1 MLLALAA
8 CAKDEAPATPPAIPV
23 RVHAVAPAPDGS
35 GVRYSATVTPRA
47 QVDVSFKV
55 NGYIGEIRQVR
66 GADGRLRDA
75 QPGDVVTR
83 GTVLA
88 HVVDREYVDQVKKA
102 RANLDKAKASLEK
115 GQEDFR
121 RATNLFATASITAPD
136 YDSAKWEFETA
147 AAGVAGAK
155 AQLDEAVMNLGFTK
169 LTAPMD
175 GVLLARKIEVGSL
188 VGPGTVGF
196 QMADLT
202 SVKVVFSVPDVM
214 LEHVKLGGRLD
225 LTTESIPGKA
235 FAGTVTGIAPV
246 ADSKTRVFS
255 IEVTVSNPRGELRD
269 GMVAALAVPT
279 GAVAEPVASVPLASI
294 VRPGADAS
302 GYAVYVVAEEGGAE
316 VARLRK
322 VDLGA
327 VVGNQIAV
335 NAGLARGERV
345 IVGGTAVLR
354 DGAAVR
360 VVP

>member
-8 CAKDEAPATPPAIPV
+8 CARDEAPAPPPVIPV
-23 RVHAVAPAPDGS
+23 RVHAVAPAAEPT

-55 NGYIGEIRQVR
+55 NGYVAEVRQVR
-66 GADGRLRDA
+66 GADGRLRDV

-88 HVVDREYVDQVKKA
+88 RIVDREYVDQLKKA
-102 RANLDKAKASLEK
+102 RANLDKANASLEK
-115 GQEDFR
+115 ATQDFR

-147 AAGVAGAK
+147 AAGVAGAR
-155 AQLDEAVMNLGFTK
+155 AQLDEAMMNLGYTK
-169 LTAPMD
+169 LSAPMN

-214 LEHVKLGGRLD
+214 LEHVQLGGRLD
-225 LTTESIPGKA
+225 IATESVPGKT
-235 FAGTVTGIAPV
+235 FAGTVTGIAPA
-246 ADSKTRVFS
+246 ADARTRVFS
-255 IEVTVSNPRGELRD
+255 VEVTVPNPRGELRD
-269 GMVAALAVPT
+269 GMVAALAVPA
-279 GAVAEPVASVPLASI
+279 GKVPAPVASVPLASI
-294 VRPGADAS
+294 VRPGTAAD
-302 GYAVYVVAEEGGAE
+302 GYAVYVVAEEGGSE
-316 VARLRK
+316 TARLRP

-345 IVGGTAVLR
+345 VVGGTAVLR